1 VVKRSFEESEVSNLV
16 FISGDFSSG
25 STLLWTLFR
34 KTGEYYSLYEPLHD
48 KLPEYLL
55 SGHRVYE
62 HHYFVDDYF
71 AEFKG
76 FHALSELFKPE
87 WGFSSLYLPAT
98 AEAPGLYRYLSYLI
112 GTSFARAAKV
122 LIKENRLTF
131 RLGWIRARFP
141 GAKILHI
148 YRQREKQWA
157 SIVRRA
163 QEYLGKEDVGQG
175 NVTFGGMSIAQWCE
189 DLKEHYPELR
199 AECSKTGYERFCKLW
214 EASYAEN
221 RRYAD
226 LSIDYG
232 ELTHNYE
239 AVAREI
245 QHCVRCQFDLTQ
257 LKQLIVPPDKQKPIE
272 ISPAGLRKRMARL
285 IDRVETKQ
293 ARLRLR
299 LRSLLRGAPD

>member
-1 VVKRSFEESEVSNLV
+1 MSNLL

-25 STLLWTLFR
+25 STMLWTLFR
-34 KTGEYYSLYEPLHD
+34 KTGEYYSLYEPLHE

-55 SGHRVYE
+55 SGNRVYE

-71 AEFKG
+71 TEYRG
-76 FHALSELFKPE
+76 FDAVFDLFRPE
-87 WGFSSLYLPAT
+87 WGSRGLYVPGT
-98 AEAPGLYRYLSYLI
+98 AEAPEMYRYFCYLI
-112 GTSFARAAKV
+112 GTSFGRASKV

-148 YRQREKQWA
+148 YRQREKQWE

-163 QEYLGKEDVGQG
+163 QESVGKEDVGQDQ
-175 NVTFGGMSIAQWCE
+175 VTFAGMNIAGWCE
-189 DLKEHYPELR
+189 DLKERYPELR
-199 AECSKTGYERFCKLW
+199 SNCSRTGYERFCKLW
-214 EASYAEN
+214 ELSYAEN

-232 ELTHNYE
+232 ELTRNYE

-245 QHCVRCQFDLTQ
+245 QCCVGCQSNLTQ
-257 LKQLIVPPDKQKPIE
+257 LEHLVVPPDKQRPLE
-272 ISPAGLRKRMARL
+272 IRSTGLKKRIQNL
-285 IDRVETKQ
+285 IVRAESKQ
-293 ARLRLR
+293 ARLRLK

>member
-1 VVKRSFEESEVSNLV
+1 MNNLV

-34 KTGEYYSLYEPLHD
+34 KSGEYYCLYEPLHD

-55 SGHRVYE
+55 SGHRAYE

-71 AEFKG
+71 TEYKG
-76 FHALSELFKPE
+76 FTAIFDLLKPE
-87 WGFSSLYLPAT
+87 WGYSGLYLPAT
-98 AEAPGLYRYLSYLI
+98 AAAPELYRYFCYLI
-112 GTSFARAAKV
+112 GTSFGRASKV

-131 RLGWIRARFP
+131 RLGWVRANFP

-175 NVTFGGMSIAQWCE
+175 QVSFAGMSIAQWCE
-189 DLKEHYPELR
+189 DLKDRYPELR
-199 AECSKTGYERFCKLW
+199 AECSKTGFERFSKLW

-221 RRYAD
+221 RRHAD

-232 ELTHNYE
+232 ELTHDFE
-239 AVAREI
+239 KVAREI
-245 QHCVRCQFDLTQ
+245 QRCVGCQYDWTQ
-257 LKQLIVPPDKQKPIE
+257 LKHLVVPPEKQKPIE
-272 ISPAGLRKRMARL
+272 ISPKGFKKRIARL
-285 IDRVETKQ
+285 VDRAETKQ
-293 ARLRLR
+293 ARLRLK
-299 LRSLLRGAPD
+299 LRSLLRGASH